1 MFSLLNPLHVLFMND
16 ETETRVVC
24 HLDAVAEHD
33 VLVLAV
39 VGVLAPDVLLALQH
53 PVQLGTP
60 PPPPPQHRAAPPLA
74 LRLELGAEREPG
86 AEDGAEHAAWAA
98 HQLF

>member
-1 MFSLLNPLHVLFMND
+1 MTKHGGVSPY
-16 ETETRVVC
+16 
-24 HLDAVAEHD
+24 LDAVAEHD

-60 PPPPPQHRAAPPLA
+60 PPPPPQHRATPALA
-74 LRLELGAEREPG
+74 VSLELGAEREPG
-86 AEDGAEHAAWAA
+86 TEDGAEHAAWAA
-98 HQLF
+98 QLYSDG